1 MVRAALSFL
10 ALAAASLSVA
20 EDSLYSRRPAKRFID
35 DNGNYNISFYHINDV
50 HAHLDQ
56 FSSSGTDCTKP
67 EKGCYGGYAR
77 VKTVLDDTR
86 PDHPDSLLLNV
97 GDEFQGTLFYTFYGG
112 EKIAETLNQVGDC
125 LLLYLPTYLSELPG
139 RFGLETLN

>member
-1 MVRAALSFL
+1 MVRAAFPLLSL
-10 ALAAASLSVA
+10 AIAGLGSA
-20 EDSLYSRRPAKRFID
+20 EDSLYSKRATKRFID
-35 DNGNYNISFYHINDV
+35 DEGNYNISFYHINDV

-56 FSSSGTDCTKP
+56 FSASGTDCTDP

-77 VKTVLDDTR
+77 VKTVLEETR

-112 EKIAETLNQVGDC
+112 EKIADTLNQVGD
-125 LLLYLPTYLSELPG
+125 
-139 RFGLETLN
+139 LNEDRL

>member
-1 MVRAALSFL
+1 MVRATLSIL
-10 ALAAASLSVA
+10 ALMVVGLGLA
-20 EDSLYSRRPAKRFID
+20 EDSLYSKRASKRFID
-35 DNGNYNISFYHINDV
+35 DDGNYNISFYHINDV

-77 VKTVLDDTR
+77 VKTVLEETW
-86 PDHPDSLLLNV
+86 PDHPDSLLLDV

-112 EKIAETLNQVGDC
+112 EKIAETLNQVCEHAIFPSTSRGDS
-125 LLLYLPTYLSELPG
+125 P
-139 RFGLETLN
+139 

>member
-1 MVRAALSFL
+1 MVRATLSIL
-10 ALAAASLSVA
+10 ALVVAGLGLA
-20 EDSLYSRRPAKRFID
+20 EDSLYSKRASNRFID
-35 DNGNYNISFYHINDV
+35 DDGNYNISFYHINDV

-77 VKTVLDDTR
+77 VKTVLEETR
-86 PDHPDSLLLNV
+86 PDHPDSLLLDV

-112 EKIAETLNQVGDC
+112 EKIAETLNQVCEHAIFPSTSRGDS
-125 LLLYLPTYLSELPG
+125 P
-139 RFGLETLN
+139 